1 MFSLLKKTYF
11 CTVTS
16 GLQISMKVKIQ
27 EQEPFNEQHVET
39 RAFNQLS
46 YFIFVWLCWRSLQ
59 WACIFV
65 GLRKWPLIF
74 AALKEARNAEMLLLP
89 KGGREKSRT
98 RGWVMKMGRQ
108 QLLRTLALSSLFNI
122 VINHQTLF
130 ILCIFQHFQP
140 CEIQNLKLF
149 PNFVR

>member
-1 MFSLLKKTYF
+1 MSSILRQ
-11 CTVTS
+11 
-16 GLQISMKVKIQ
+16 GLSISCPI
-27 EQEPFNEQHVET
+27 
-39 RAFNQLS
+39 S
-46 YFIFVWLCWRSLQ
+46 YSFGCVGDPYNG
-59 WACIFV
+59 ACIFV

-74 AALKEARNAEMLLLP
+74 AGLKEARNAEMLLLP
-89 KGGREKSRT
+89 KGAREKSRT
-98 RGWVMKMGRQ
+98 RGLVMKMGRQ